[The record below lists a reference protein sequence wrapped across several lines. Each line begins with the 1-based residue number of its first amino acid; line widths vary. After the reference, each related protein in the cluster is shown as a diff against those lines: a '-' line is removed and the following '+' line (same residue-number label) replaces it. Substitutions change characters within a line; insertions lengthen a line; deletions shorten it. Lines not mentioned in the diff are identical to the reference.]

1 MKDKTLTKMAVTV
14 AAAAVMLKEV
24 LNMRKLPG
32 MLTSPAELV
41 EKLVL
46 LGNLYK
52 TCKFVGYGVLSEQFA
67 L

>member
-1 MKDKTLTKMAVTV
+1 
-14 AAAAVMLKEV
+14 
-24 LNMRKLPG
+24 
-32 MLTSPAELV
+32 MLTSRAELV